1 MASQYFSK
9 EDRLRSSIRI
19 QALFS
24 EGYSLYEFPFK
35 VIWHEV
41 DDLQSTVKVA
51 ITVPKKRLSKASQ
64 RNHIKRLVREAY
76 RKQKS
81 LLEEKLLQEKK
92 SINLMLVY
100 TLPSILSY
108 TEIEDKI
115 SVTLQ
120 RLSDEV

>member
-1 MASQYFSK
+1 MASQHFLK
-9 EDRLRSSIRI
+9 EDRLCSSRRI
-19 QALFS
+19 ETLFS
-24 EGYSLYEFPFK
+24 EGERLYEFPFK
-35 VIWHEV
+35 AIWQE
-41 DDLQSTVKVA
+41 DDTLRSTVKLA
-51 ITVPKKRLSKASQ
+51 ISVPKKRLSKASQ

-81 LLEEKLLQEKK
+81 ILTEKLLQENK

-100 TLPSILSY
+100 TLPSILSF

-120 RLSDEV
+120 RLADEV

>member
-1 MASQYFSK
+1 MASQHFSK
-9 EDRLRSSIRI
+9 EDRLCSSLRI
-19 QALFS
+19 ETLFT
-24 EGYSLYEFPFK
+24 EGERLYEFPFK
-35 VIWHEV
+35 AIWQE
-41 DDLQSTVKVA
+41 DDTLQSTVKVA
-51 ITVPKKRLSKASQ
+51 ISVPKKRLSKASQ

-81 LLEEKLLQEKK
+81 LLVEKLLQENK

-100 TLPSILSY
+100 TLPSILSF

-120 RLSDEV
+120 RLADEV

>member
-1 MASQYFSK
+1 MASQHFLK
-9 EDRLRSSIRI
+9 EDRLCSSRRI
-19 QALFS
+19 ETLFS
-24 EGYSLYEFPFK
+24 EGERLYEFPFK
-35 VIWHEV
+35 AIWQE
-41 DDLQSTVKVA
+41 DDTLQSTVKVA
-51 ITVPKKRLSKASQ
+51 ISVPKKRLSKASQ

-81 LLEEKLLQEKK
+81 ILTEKLLQENK

-100 TLPSILSY
+100 TLPSILSF